1 MYCKRNHLG
10 SPKIRWWC
18 FSWMLGHLRSK
29 KYLEAAGN
37 SSNHSDSG
45 RKKTESQAT
54 LAIRRLGRRT
64 PFLGSCK
71 RISREQVH
79 IPPMGNGKSSTQK
92 CLSRG
97 YVIVSERVIC
107 CWDATT
113 SECNDSFKLR
123 TRTLPHEVANSHLY
137 SWLHSFC
144 VAPYHGLL
152 KPVYWNLYCSYLDH
166 WGWALACTAPRCATA
181 PWTATLRETAFND
194 S

>member
-1 MYCKRNHLG
+1 M
-10 SPKIRWWC
+10 
-18 FSWMLGHLRSK
+18 
-29 KYLEAAGN
+29 
-37 SSNHSDSG
+37 
-45 RKKTESQAT
+45 KTESQAT

-97 YVIVSERVIC
+97 YVIVSGRVIF
-107 CWDATT
+107 CWDAST

-137 SWLHSFC
+137 SCLHSFC
-144 VAPYHGLL
+144 VAAIPWSTEACAAAILTIEVGPWHVQHRDAQQHLGLRLWGKQPSMILSSSDLYLLFFCEGFFSPKKL
-152 KPVYWNLYCSYLDH
+152 KAKHSSQESWTMDALQWNLSL
-166 WGWALACTAPRCATA
+166 TAGDR
-181 PWTATLRETAFND
+181 W
-194 S
+194 

>member
-1 MYCKRNHLG
+1 MREIL
-10 SPKIRWWC
+10 PT
-18 FSWMLGHLRSK
+18 
-29 KYLEAAGN
+29 
-37 SSNHSDSG
+37 SSNQFDSG
-45 RKKTESQAT
+45 RKED
-54 LAIRRLGRRT
+54 REPGRLWRSDAWAEGH

-97 YVIVSERVIC
+97 YVIVSGRVIF
-107 CWDATT
+107 CWDAST

-137 SWLHSFC
+137 SCLHSFC
-144 VAPYHGLL
+144 VAAIPWSTESLC
-152 KPVYWNLYCSYLDH
+152 CSYFDH